1 MSHLIRKYT
10 REDTEDIK
18 KCLVEL
24 QDFER
29 LMDPKRLEGVRIA
42 HEYLEHLL
50 TLCENGNG
58 TIFVVEINQQ
68 VVGMISIYIEN
79 DLKRFRTNYKFA
91 YISDLIVMKEHRT
104 DGVTKDLIDAAEEFA
119 KSKNIDSIHASI
131 LKNHNESLS
140 GYLRNGFQEWEI
152 KVRKTLI

>member
-58 TIFVVEINQQ
+58 IFSAPALARRP
-68 VVGMISIYIEN
+68 G
-79 DLKRFRTNYKFA
+79 
-91 YISDLIVMKEHRT
+91 
-104 DGVTKDLIDAAEEFA
+104 AA
-119 KSKNIDSIHASI
+119 
-131 LKNHNESLS
+131 
-140 GYLRNGFQEWEI
+140 
-152 KVRKTLI
+152 T